1 MSFYRRTVLCLMLV
15 MLACVFVFPGQPAVA
30 QGEISALFIN
40 VGKADAILLMLDDQ
54 RFLVDTGT
62 KKTFDALEQA
72 LDIYGVTHLDG
83 VIITHM
89 DKDHVGGLKK
99 LLKSDVQVD
108 RIYAGTIY
116 SDMDEH
122 PAEQASRDYE
132 VPMTWLNAGDSI
144 QAGQCVFQV
153 LGPLSRD
160 PESENNDSLV
170 MDLQT
175 PHGNILLTGD
185 MELEE
190 EAELLDRGLIP
201 QATVLK
207 VAHHGEDDATSKRL
221 VLAVKPQWAI
231 ISTSTEEE
239 PDTPDSKIIS
249 RLWEVKAGV
258 AVTQNAEIG
267 IMVTLF
273 NGQATVEQI
282 DLL

>member
-1 MSFYRRTVLCLMLV
+1 MSFYRRTVLCLLLV
-15 MLACVFVFPGQPAVA
+15 MLGCVFIFPAQPAVA

-40 VGKADAILLMLDDQ
+40 VGKADAILLMLEDQ
-54 RFLVDTGT
+54 RYLVDTGT
-62 KKTFDALEQA
+62 KKSFDALEQA
-72 LDIYGVTHLDG
+72 LNIYGVNSLDG

-99 LLKSDVQVD
+99 LLKSGIMVD
-108 RIYAGTIY
+108 RLYAGALY
-116 SDMDEH
+116 SDMHEH
-122 PAEQASRDYE
+122 PAEEASRDYE
-132 VPMTWLNAGDSI
+132 IPMTWLSAGDGI
-144 QAGQCVFQV
+144 QAGQCEFKV

-160 PESENNDSLV
+160 PENENNDSLV

-201 QATVLK
+201 RATVLK

-221 VLAVKPQWAI
+221 TLTVKPQWAV

-258 AVTQNAEIG
+258 AVTQNAEVG
-267 IMVTLF
+267 IMVTLLD
-273 NGQATVEQI
+273 GQAAAEQI
-282 DLL
+282 DLR